1 MTTGSLI
8 NPTDSTQRQNEKLLT
23 ISAALIRRVEQM
35 NNDSD
40 AAYAQFQRAVLLE
53 DTVRARTREL
63 EQAMELLN
71 LSNAE
76 LAEAKRTTD
85 TARRD
90 LSNAIETIGEGFALF
105 DQGDVMVLCN
115 SRFANAIT
123 GVVPQLKP
131 GMTFAQYVHLVSR
144 SPSLRLPDGVTPD
157 DWVAQRTVRHQ
168 DDQVVFN
175 VHISGDRW
183 LQVSEQRTP
192 DRQTVIMQTDVTDI
206 IRLEREERS
215 RMMDDHTALIRAT
228 LDHIHQGVCIFN
240 GDNRLVGWNRQVAG
254 MLSLKLAQ
262 FRVGADFDFL
272 FRQMQD
278 DPRIQIDIRPTQ
290 IMSWVERPGSR
301 PPLRFEVR
309 QQQGKVFDIF
319 AQDMPDRGFVISFTD
334 VTAKRQAAAELR
346 AANDLLEARV
356 EVRTAEIAVALAD
369 AERANASKSRFVAAA
384 SHDLLQPLS
393 AAKLYCA
400 SLADDALTPSQ
411 QDTLT
416 KALSALNSVEDIIGA
431 LLDISQLDSGNAP
444 VHLSAVDLGRVL
456 RQLGD
461 EMRPAARAKGLDLR
475 IMPSASMVQTDAS
488 YLRRILQNLIGNA
501 IRYTRAGR
509 ILVGTRR
516 SGDAVRIE
524 VWDTGPGIPEVEQ
537 ENIYKEFHRID
548 PVANTGNGLG
558 LGLAIV
564 ERACALLDH
573 HHGMRTAL
581 GHGTCFHLTVPHA
594 PTPLRVPPAL
604 PDRAEGAADPA
615 SDMAELIVLLVEPD
629 PAMRQALSLRLERWG
644 VQVLDVASG
653 ADAAALLAEI
663 ELTPDAMLVDDAA
676 DDSAAGLALIA
687 ELRAQFGPIP
697 CRLLAGD
704 RTPGIG
710 AACAAAG
717 VSLLQKPIDPV
728 ALQFFLTTVRVP
740 G

>member
-1 MTTGSLI
+1 MTTQSLI
-8 NPTDSTQRQNEKLLT
+8 NPVDSIDRQNEKLLT

-63 EQAMELLN
+63 ELALALLN
-71 LSNAE
+71 QSNTE
-76 LAEAKRTTD
+76 LAAAKQSTD
-85 TARRD
+85 AARSD
-90 LSNAIETIGEGFALF
+90 LANAIETIGEGFALF
-105 DQGDVMVLCN
+105 DRADVLVLCN
-115 SRFANAIT
+115 SRFASALT
-123 GVVPQLKP
+123 SVAQALKP

-144 SPSLRLPDGVTPD
+144 SPSLRLPDRVTPD
-157 DWVAQRTVRHQ
+157 DWVRQRMARHG
-168 DDQVVFN
+168 DDSVAFN
-175 VHISGDRW
+175 VHMAGDRW

-215 RMMDDHTALIRAT
+215 RLMDDHTALIRAT

-240 GDNRLVGWNRQVAG
+240 KENRLVGWNQQVAN
-254 MLSLKLAQ
+254 MLSIRLTQ

-272 FRQMQD
+272 FRRLED
-278 DPRIQIDIRPTQ
+278 ELLIQSDIRPAQ
-290 IMSWVERPGSR
+290 VLSWVEDTVPR

-309 QQQGKVFDIF
+309 QRRGRVFDIF
-319 AQDMPDRGFVISFTD
+319 AQEMPDRGFVISFTD
-334 VTAKRQAAAELR
+334 VTAERLAAAELR

-356 EVRTAEIAVALAD
+356 EARTAEIAVALAD

-400 SLADDALTPSQ
+400 SVADDNLAPAQLEILS
-411 QDTLT
+411 
-416 KALSALNSVEDIIGA
+416 KALNALNSVEDIIGA
-431 LLDISQLDSGNAP
+431 LLDISQLESGNAP
-444 VHLSAVDLGRVL
+444 VRVSAVDLGRVL

-461 EMRPAARAKGLDLR
+461 ELRPAAKAKGLDLR
-475 IMPSASMVQTDAS
+475 ILPSKALVQTDAS

-509 ILVGTRR
+509 VLVGTRPD
-516 SGDAVRIE
+516 GDAVRIE
-524 VWDTGPGIPEVEQ
+524 VWDTGPGIPHSEE

-573 HHGMRTAL
+573 HHGMHTIVGR
-581 GHGTCFHLTVPHA
+581 GTCFHLTVPRPNGLH
-594 PTPLRVPPAL
+594 RNVAL
-604 PDRAEGAADPA
+604 PVPA
-615 SDMAELIVLLVEPD
+615 KAIDMAGLIVLLVEAD
-629 PAMRQALSLRLERWG
+629 GAMRRDLSGQMERWG
-644 VQVLDVASG
+644 VEVLDVASG
-653 ADAAALLAEI
+653 AEASTLLSEI
-663 ELTPDAMLVDDAA
+663 ELTPDAMLIDDPSN
-676 DDSAAGLALIA
+676 DGHAGLALA
-687 ELRAQFGPIP
+687 VRLRAQFGPIP
-697 CRLLAGD
+697 CRLLITD
-704 RTPGIG
+704 RTPDLG
-710 AACAAAG
+710 AACAQAN
-717 VSLLQKPIDPV
+717 VNLLLKPVDQT
-728 ALQFFLTTVRVP
+728 ALAFFLKSTKYP